1 MLEIA
6 RRAGRLSLTAERA
19 AVRMRDERSPC
30 CAPLFTEGSDTSMG
44 LSDTTDRLRR
54 EELAWELVEV
64 FGELRI
70 EQINEVLAKNV
81 PLETLE
87 FFSAYADE
95 FADSNAISDGLRK
108 RLPNLLL
115 LGYLLRVLEER
126 LIDDGG
132 SLDA

>member
-1 MLEIA
+1 
-6 RRAGRLSLTAERA
+6 
-19 AVRMRDERSPC
+19 
-30 CAPLFTEGSDTSMG
+30 MG
-44 LSDTTDRLRR
+44 ISDTTDRLRR
-54 EELAWELVEV
+54 EELAWELVEIM
-64 FGELRI
+64 GELRI

-95 FADSNAISDGLRK
+95 FADSNAIAGGSRK

-132 SLDA
+132 NLDA